1 MLSVNNLSCKNC
13 HVVPDK
19 EALQDPHPTEQARV
33 DRGQEMFPW
42 TLTGKIPQ
50 VQGSSFHLKIFNEN
64 VPELPGLRS

>member
-19 EALQDPHPTEQARV
+19 EALQDPHSTEQARG

-50 VQGSSFHLKIFNEN
+50 VQGSSFHLKIFNKN
-64 VPELPGLRS
+64 VPGLWS